1 MSTVIG
7 QLTSASSLVTRL
19 ACSCLFGLAFRRK
32 PEEDLSDTSSS
43 SPLNSRSLF
52 EISSKM
58 PTKSLDGIS
67 FEWNQSKED
76 IEKAASE
83 LIEDSRRVY
92 DLIGS
97 LDRENATYANIVK
110 VLADSQSAYDT
121 KRNVLDF
128 PQHVSPDKE
137 VRAASTEA
145 DKKLSAFE
153 VEMSMRK
160 DVFDNLV
167 ACMEKGGSMPAEG
180 KRFLERLIKYGK
192 RNGLHLSPE
201 IQDEIKMIK
210 KRMSDLSID
219 FNKNINEENTI
230 LEFSEQELSGLP
242 GDFVSSLDKGEG
254 DKLKVTLKY
263 PHYFPVM
270 KKATNAETRKIME
283 AAFSSRCMEENTP
296 ILEELVELRAKM
308 ASLLGYKNHAAYVTE
323 MRMAKTGEIVANFL
337 AGLAKKLDPL
347 GEKEIE
353 QLLALKKAECE
364 ENSWNFD
371 GKLNMWDLKYY
382 MRIIEEKMY
391 SVDHNKLKEYFPLSV
406 VTKGLLEMYQE
417 LLCLRFSEIPKPNV
431 WHDDVT
437 MFSVNDPDTQELLGY
452 FYLDLFPREGKFSH
466 AACFGIQPGCLQP
479 DHTRQYSVA
488 AMVANFPKPSDER
501 PSLLTHD
508 EVETFFHE
516 FGHVMH
522 QICAR
527 ADFALFSGTHVER
540 DFVEAPSQMLE
551 NWCWEKEPLLR
562 MSQHYKDG
570 SAIPD
575 EVLEKLL
582 NSRLANAGLFNLRQ
596 ITLGS
601 FDQAIHTR
609 DKADTKKIFAET
621 AERIMK
627 VSPSPGTSM
636 AASFGHLA
644 GGYDAQYYGYLW
656 SEVYSMDMFHTRFKK
671 EGIMNAKVGRDYR
684 EKILKPGGTI
694 DALDMVKGFLGRE
707 PNQDAFLTS
716 KGLKTSN

>member
-1 MSTVIG
+1 
-7 QLTSASSLVTRL
+7 
-19 ACSCLFGLAFRRK
+19 
-32 PEEDLSDTSSS
+32 
-43 SPLNSRSLF
+43 
-52 EISSKM
+52 M
-58 PTKSLDGIS
+58 PAKCLDGIS
-67 FEWNQSKED
+67 FQWNQSKDD
-76 IEKAASE
+76 IQKAALD
-83 LIEDSRRVY
+83 LIESSRKVY
-92 DLIGS
+92 DLIGGLS
-97 LDRENATYANIVK
+97 NEDATYSNVVK
-110 VLADSQSAYDT
+110 VLANSQSEYDT

-137 VRAASTEA
+137 IRAASTEA

-167 ACMEKGGSMPAEG
+167 ACMEKGEDMSAEG

-192 RNGLHLSPE
+192 RNGLHLSSE
-201 IQDEIKMIK
+201 IQDEIKKIK

-230 LEFSEQELSGLP
+230 LEFSPKELAGLP
-242 GDFVSSLDKGEG
+242 QDFISSLDKGEG
-254 DKLKVTLKY
+254 DKLKVSLKY
-263 PHYFPVM
+263 PHYFPIM
-270 KKATNAETRKIME
+270 KKASNAETRKAME

-308 ASLLGYKNHAAYVTE
+308 ASLLGYPTHAAYVTE
-323 MRMAKTGEIVANFL
+323 MRMAKTGENVANFL
-337 AGLAKKLDPL
+337 ADLAKKLTPL

-353 QLLALKKAECE
+353 ELLALKKAECE
-364 ENSWNFD
+364 ENKWDFD
-371 GKLNMWDLKYY
+371 GKINMWDLKYY
-382 MRIIEEKMY
+382 MRIVEETRY
-391 SVDHNKLKEYFPLSV
+391 SVDHNKLKEYFPLTI
-406 VTKGLLEMYQE
+406 VTKGLLDMYQE
-417 LLCLRFSEIPKPNV
+417 LLCLQFSEISQPNV
-431 WHDDVT
+431 WHEDVT
-437 MFSVNDPDTQELLGY
+437 MFSVTDRETKELLGY

-466 AACFGIQPGCLQP
+466 AACFGIQPGCLKP
-479 DHTRQYSVA
+479 EGTRQLSVA
-488 AMVANFPKPSDER
+488 AMVANFPKPSEDR

-522 QICAR
+522 QLCAR

-562 MSQHYKDG
+562 MSKHFKDE

-575 EVLEKLL
+575 EILEKLI

-609 DKADTKKIFAET
+609 GKADIKKIFAET

-627 VSPSPGTSM
+627 VSPSPGTCM

-656 SEVYSMDMFHTRFKK
+656 SEVYSMDMFHARFKK
-671 EGIMNAKVGRDYR
+671 EGIMNSKVGKDYR
-684 EKILKPGGTI
+684 DKILRPGGTF
-694 DALDMVKGFLGRE
+694 DAIDMVKNFLGRE
-707 PNQDAFLTS
+707 PNQDAFLIS
-716 KGLKTSN
+716 KGLSPNK